1 MKTTRDKKNQTP
13 SSPTVQLRAAVT
25 LIVVGCGL
33 LIGGFIVSPTCVI
46 DSSVLVAF
54 GEIMTFAGAVFGIDY
69 SYKCKAQ

>member
-1 MKTTRDKKNQTP
+1 MKNTREKKHQAT
-13 SSPTVQLRAAVT
+13 SPTVQLRAAVT

-33 LIGGFIVSPTCVI
+33 LIGGFIVSPTGVI